1 MDRRRILIDR
11 VAKTTH
17 TDKAKV
23 DSILTATL
31 IEAINL
37 IDKGELF
44 KVRRLGTFF
53 KKRKPPVKRKTPDGD
68 VIDVPGKMKIVFRP
82 SKWLTEYINRNEGD

>member
-11 VAKTTH
+11 VARETH

-31 IEAINL
+31 IEAISL
-37 IDKGELF
+37 IDKGEMF

-53 KKRKPPVKRKTPDGD
+53 KKRKPPTRKRTPDGD
-68 VIDVPGKMKIVFRP
+68 VVDVPGKLKIVFRP
-82 SKWLTEYINRNEGD
+82 SKWLTEYINRNEN